1 MYYESSDFLETADSD
16 TLKQIARTREL
27 TREYYFSDYVDMEKR
42 TSILRELLGGM
53 GENVAID
60 TPFHCDYGKN
70 IFLGNDVIINMNC
83 TFVDNKTIRIGDRV
97 LIASNVQIYTSSHP
111 VLPQERLVP
120 DWRERKT
127 TFFRTYAR
135 PIEIESNVWIGGG
148 CILLPGV
155 TIGENSVIGAGS
167 VVTRPVPPNCV
178 AVGIHA
184 GYYVILIQTGKGG
197 SMKYKHIV
205 FDIDGITIKIP
216 TMKSTATIARI
227 LITHTSPP
235 VYAIFWLNPLS

>member
-1 MYYESSDFLETADSD
+1 MYYEASDFLETADSD
-16 TLKQIARTREL
+16 TLKRISHAREL
-27 TREYYFSDYVDMEKR
+27 TREYYFSDYEDTEKR
-42 TSILRELLGGM
+42 NAILYELLGEM

-70 IFLGNDVIINMNC
+70 IFLGNNVIINMNC
-83 TFVDNKTIRIGDRV
+83 TFVDNKPIRIGDRV

-120 DWRERKT
+120 DWRERRT

-135 PIEIESNVWIGGG
+135 PIKIENNVWIGGG

-167 VVTRPVPPNCV
+167 VVNRSIPSNCV
-178 AVGIHA
+178 AVGNPCR
-184 GYYVILIQTGKGG
+184 VIRC
-197 SMKYKHIV
+197 
-205 FDIDGITIKIP
+205 FDTDRERRQYEI
-216 TMKSTATIARI
+216 
-227 LITHTSPP
+227 
-235 VYAIFWLNPLS
+235 

>member
-1 MYYESSDFLETADSD
+1 MYYEASDFLETADSD
-16 TLKQIARTREL
+16 TLKRISHAREL
-27 TREYYFSDYVDMEKR
+27 TREYYFSDYEDTEKR
-42 TSILRELLGGM
+42 NAILYELLGEM

-70 IFLGNDVIINMNC
+70 IFLGNNVIINMNC
-83 TFVDNKTIRIGDRV
+83 TFVDNKPIRIGDRV

-120 DWRERKT
+120 DWRERRT

-135 PIEIESNVWIGGG
+135 PIEIKNNVWIGGG

-167 VVTRPVPPNCV
+167 VVNRSIPSNCV
-178 AVGIHA
+178 AVGNPCR
-184 GYYVILIQTGKGG
+184 VIRC
-197 SMKYKHIV
+197 
-205 FDIDGITIKIP
+205 FDTDRERRQYEI
-216 TMKSTATIARI
+216 
-227 LITHTSPP
+227 
-235 VYAIFWLNPLS
+235 

>member
-1 MYYESSDFLETADSD
+1 MYYESSDFLETAGSD

-27 TREYYFSDYVDMEKR
+27 TRKYYFSDYGDIEKR
-42 TSILRELLGGM
+42 TSFLRELLGGI
-53 GENVAID
+53 GENVVID

-111 VLPQERLVP
+111 VLPQERFVP
-120 DWRERKT
+120 DWRERQT

-135 PIEIESNVWIGGG
+135 PIEIKNNVWIGGG

-167 VVTRPVPPNCV
+167 VVTKDIPAREVW
-178 AVGIHA
+178 A
-184 GYYVILIQTGKGG
+184 GNPAK
-197 SMKYKHIV
+197 
-205 FDIDGITIKIP
+205 FIK
-216 TMKSTATIARI
+216 KR
-227 LITHTSPP
+227 
-235 VYAIFWLNPLS
+235 V

>member
-1 MYYESSDFLETADSD
+1 MHYESSDFLETADSD

-27 TREYYFSDYVDMEKR
+27 TREYYFSDYGDMEKR
-42 TSILRELLGGM
+42 TSILRELLGGI

-120 DWRERKT
+120 DWRERQT

-135 PIEIESNVWIGGG
+135 PIEIENNVWIGGG

-167 VVTRPVPPNCV
+167 VVTRPIPPNCV
-178 AVGIHA
+178 AVGNPCR
-184 GYYVILIQTGKGG
+184 VIR
-197 SMKYKHIV
+197 Y
-205 FDIDGITIKIP
+205 FDTD
-216 TMKSTATIARI
+216 RERRQYE
-227 LITHTSPP
+227 
-235 VYAIFWLNPLS
+235 V